1 MQAAIK
7 YYNAI
12 DGALPPYRNKLDIGK
27 DDLLN
32 NYKKML
38 LDKDISVKVYL
49 KYVSALYNLAKT
61 RCSELSQINEDSES
75 DDTISDSESDNGSD

>member
-7 YYNAI
+7 YYKAI
-12 DGALPPYRNKLDIGK
+12 DGALPPHRNNLDIGK

-61 RCSELSQINEDSES
+61 RRSELSQVNKDSK
-75 DDTISDSESDNGSD
+75 